1 MIRHRLTLVMW
12 FKKDRPPLTLSFLE
26 ISFAVL
32 VGLVTL
38 LYLRTSLWGQQ
49 PYPWNYPSPD
59 AIPTW
64 FTNGRDELFG
74 TFALPITAIMALSAI
89 SLLRA
94 IRNDV
99 RGFSRLGHI
108 AMASPLLSLPFA
120 GVLSPITDIV
130 AIILTAATV
139 LWTFGTGKNKGNLVA
154 PILIILWLLID
165 FQFSSRLWNL
175 ISD

>member
-1 MIRHRLTLVMW
+1 
-12 FKKDRPPLTLSFLE
+12 
-26 ISFAVL
+26 
-32 VGLVTL
+32 
-38 LYLRTSLWGQQ
+38 
-49 PYPWNYPSPD
+49 
-59 AIPTW
+59 
-64 FTNGRDELFG
+64 
-74 TFALPITAIMALSAI
+74 MALSAI

-108 AMASPLLSLPFA
+108 TMASPLLSLPFA

-130 AIILTAATV
+130 AVVLTAATV

-154 PILIILWLLID
+154 TLLVFLWLLVD